1 MLKIVKEFIFSVK
14 ILKWFKSKKSMI
26 FSVNDIRICY
36 LYLVLVMIC
45 ECIIG
50 INVFL
55 CIRWKIVSEIII
67 VSK

>member
-26 FSVNDIRICY
+26 FNVNDIRICY

-55 CIRWKIVSEIII
+55 CIWWKIVSEIII

>member
-1 MLKIVKEFIFSVK
+1 MLKIVKVFIFSVK

-55 CIRWKIVSEIII
+55 CIWWKIVSEIII